1 MCGIVGYVGHRD
13 AQSILLSGLQRLEYR
28 GYDSAGIATWNPQ
41 SRKTCIRRTAGKI
54 NRLNY
59 LLKRTPC
66 LGKVG
71 IGHTRWATHGEPT
84 AANAHPH
91 RSGPIS
97 LVHNGIVDNH
107 HQLREQLLSVG
118 CAVPN
123 AEADSAVL
131 TQHISWSKQRYG
143 AIQQT
148 VPRALQQV
156 EGAFALAILDEEEPD
171 KLVCARRWSPLVIG
185 MGQQEMYV
193 ASDVWA
199 LLPYTRQ
206 FMILQDG
213 DVAVVQANRIHVT
226 DLHGDQVERVVQC
239 VADPEE
245 SYDKQGHKF
254 FMTKEMHEQPAV
266 VKKVLQQAHVGR
278 DDGLDL
284 QGLPIEEIADS
295 ERIVV
300 VACGTSMHA
309 AAMGKYWIEELAGI
323 PVEVQMASE
332 FRYQRCLANE
342 QTALIA
348 VSQSGETAD
357 TLGALHAAKR
367 AGVCRVLALCNT
379 PHSSLTRLC
388 EQHLGTLYTHAG
400 IEIGVASTKA
410 FLAQALSFYLLA
422 LALGK
427 RKGTLA
433 QSCVRSQLQQLSCL
447 PQVLTAALSQQEAI
461 RHITQQHLQ
470 ATGMFFI
477 GRGIFYPLALEGAL
491 KMKELAYL
499 HAQGYAAGE
508 MKHGPIA
515 LVDEQ
520 LPVVV
525 LMGVGEYRAK
535 VLANLQEVRARKG
548 VTIGVGWEQD
558 TQLFDNCHQ
567 SIRLPCPTEI
577 VCPFAVCVALQ
588 ALAYHLA
595 DGKGINVDQ
604 PRNLAKSVTV
614 E

>member
-1 MCGIVGYVGHRD
+1 MCGIVGYVGHRN
-13 AQSILLSGLQRLEYR
+13 AQPILLNGLQRLEYR

-66 LGKVG
+66 LGTVG

-91 RSGPIS
+91 RSGHIS

-107 HQLREQLLSVG
+107 HQLREKLVSMG
-118 CAVPN
+118 CGVSN
-123 AEADSAVL
+123 SEADSAVL
-131 TQHISWSKQRYG
+131 TQHVAWSKQCYG
-143 AIQQT
+143 PIEEA
-148 VPRALQQV
+148 VPHALKQV

-185 MGQQEMYV
+185 MGSEEMYV

-199 LLPYTRQ
+199 LLPYTRR

-213 DVAVVQANRIHVT
+213 DVAVVHANKVRVTDAAGQQANRM
-226 DLHGDQVERVVQC
+226 VQ
-239 VADPEE
+239 AIEDPEE
-245 SYDKQGHKF
+245 SYDKKGHKY
-254 FMTKEMHEQPAV
+254 FMGKEMHEQPTV
-266 VKKVLQQAHVGR
+266 VKRVLRQAHVGCNE
-278 DDGLDL
+278 GLDL
-284 QGLPIEEIADS
+284 QSLPVEEIAASD
-295 ERIVV
+295 RIVV

-309 AAMGKYWIEELAGI
+309 AAMGKYWIEELAGL
-323 PVEVQMASE
+323 PVEVQLASE
-332 FRYQRCLANE
+332 FRYQRCLAND
-342 QTALIA
+342 QTTVIA

-427 RKGTLA
+427 QRGTLA

-461 RHITQQHLQ
+461 RCITRQHLQ
-470 ATGMFFI
+470 AKGMFFV

-491 KMKELAYL
+491 KMKELAYI

-535 VLANLQEVRARKG
+535 VLANLQEIRARRG
-548 VTIGVGWEQD
+548 ITIGVGWEQD
-558 TQLFDNCHQ
+558 RELFENCQ
-567 SIRLPCPTEI
+567 QAIRLPCPTEI
-577 VCPFAVCVALQ
+577 VCPFAICVALQ